1 MKLLQKET
9 RTNIHDDR
17 NALKK
22 GKLICKGKKN
32 MKSRNYK
39 KGLKIMIH
47 TNSMKKN
54 AMSGVIFTRT
64 PLCYNKH
71 DITE

>member
-9 RTNIHDDR
+9 RTNIQGCR

-22 GKLICKGKKN
+22 GKLICKEKKN

-39 KGLKIMIH
+39 KGLKIMTH

-54 AMSGVIFTRT
+54 AMLWVIFTKTR
-64 PLCYNKH
+64 LC
-71 DITE
+71 